1 MRTRITRAKSKT
13 GSINIPYR
21 ATTNDNVVGTASQN
35 PLLVMSGTSTVI
47 TVTFTTDDGN
57 LASGLSI
64 TSGLGTLPTDWSS
77 TSTHVQ
83 LRERQHRQRL
93 SAFTHLRAH
102 GRRHRNA
109 DTGVQ
114 LYEQFGNREDR
125 HRLGALHRDLAG
137 RLATSKLAPTRQGW
151 LNGTVH

>member
-1 MRTRITRAKSKT
+1 VLTYAPAAAAAGTLMLGYGYKNNAGESKT

-64 TSGLGTLPTDWSS
+64 TSGLDTLPTGWSS
-77 TSTHVQ
+77 TSTAFSCASVSVGTGCQ
-83 LRERQHRQRL
+83 LSL
-93 SAFTHLRAH
+93 TYAPMAA
-102 GRRHRNA
+102 G
-109 DTGVQ
+109 TGT
-114 LYEQFGNREDR
+114 LT
-125 HRLGALHRDLAG
+125 LGFSYTNDSGIAK
-137 RLATSKLAPTRQGW
+137 T
-151 LNGTVH
+151 GTVSVPYTAT